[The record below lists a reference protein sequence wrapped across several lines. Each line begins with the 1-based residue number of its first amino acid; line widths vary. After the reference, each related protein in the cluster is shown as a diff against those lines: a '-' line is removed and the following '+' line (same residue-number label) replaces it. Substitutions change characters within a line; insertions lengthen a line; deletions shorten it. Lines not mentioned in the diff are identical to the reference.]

1 MFLAGIERTSNQKV
15 CRTVAVLLHYLILS
29 TFTWMGI
36 EAVHLYQMLVKV
48 FQKGSQK
55 RFLIQASVVVL
66 GE

>member
-15 CRTVAVLLHYLILS
+15 CRAVAVLLHYLILS
-29 TFTWMGI
+29 TFIWMGV
-36 EAVHLYQMLVKV
+36 EAIHLYQMLVKV

-55 RFLIQASVVVL
+55 RFLIQASATAL